1 MTNEELVERIQ
12 AGEKDKIGELWEQ
25 VHRFVAKQARNTLTE
40 MGCTG
45 GVTFDDF
52 YNSGFLALLQ
62 AVRTFKSDGK
72 SFLGW
77 LAYYLKTAFAE
88 ASGFRTVRD
97 RNDPLRCYASL
108 SFYLGDDKNSGMM
121 SDVTADPEGEAM
133 LEAVEER
140 IFAEQLRDAVQAVLD
155 DIPTEQSA
163 VIRKRYLENLTQEQT
178 GQELGVDKNEVV
190 RKEEAAL
197 RLLRRGRYA
206 SKLRPFYD
214 YNYYSGTGLGSF
226 LRTGISVQEKYV
238 LAREKLEQKA
248 ARAAER
254 EDPN

>member
-1 MTNEELVERIQ
+1 MTDEELVFAIQ
-12 AGEKDKIGELWEQ
+12 AGEKEKIGELWEQ

-45 GVTFDDF
+45 GVTFDDL

-62 AVRTFKSDGK
+62 AVRTFKKDGK

-97 RNDPLRCYASL
+97 RKDPIRFSASL
-108 SFYLGDDKNSGMM
+108 SSSLTEDENSSVL

-140 IFAEQLRDAVQAVLD
+140 IFAEQLRDAVRDVLD
-155 DIPTEQSA
+155 DIPTEQST
-163 VIRKRYLENLTQEQT
+163 VICKRYLEGLTQERT
-178 GQELGVDKNEVV
+178 GQELGIDKNEVV

-206 SKLRPFYD
+206 AKLRPFYD

-254 EDPN
+254 GM